1 MLQPKF
7 DVFKKRI
14 VRPRKTITFG
24 RDVSRSKFAALPL
37 KRSVTQHQRSFDWS
51 QFWAADVEAL
61 QMRIV
66 RAVVLRQVNRFHSG
80 DLHRRA
86 FLGSIGGLVLSSAHA
101 LPLTLA
107 NAQASTEV
115 DGIEAAIESMWLLQK
130 SVRAHGQLR
139 AQVNISNPA
148 RGPKQGYIW
157 SACRNADG
165 VIVDEEK
172 FHLFL
177 PPRERS
183 TLKFTSEVG
192 GLKGASMFEVRTG
205 TAQKVE
211 PFDVV

>member
-1 MLQPKF
+1 
-7 DVFKKRI
+7 
-14 VRPRKTITFG
+14 
-24 RDVSRSKFAALPL
+24 
-37 KRSVTQHQRSFDWS
+37 
-51 QFWAADVEAL
+51 
-61 QMRIV
+61 MRIV